1 MFILN
6 LTQHI
11 ATPAQISAGV
21 KDLEPEDQK
30 TLQNLLTFNDLPSYE
45 ELQFRT
51 TGIVRFALKYRAKKV
66 MIGGA
71 PYLMGALERRLKSR
85 AIQPLYAFTKRIS
98 SESINTDGTVVKT
111 TQFVFE
117 GFVEV

>member
-11 ATPAQISAGV
+11 ATPAQISTGV

-30 TLQNLLTFNDLPSYE
+30 ILQSLLTFEELPSYE
-45 ELQFRT
+45 ELQFRAAEIT
-51 TGIVRFALKYRAKKV
+51 RFALKYKAKTV

-71 PYLMGALERRLKSR
+71 PYLMGALEHKLKSR
-85 AIQPLYAFTKRIS
+85 AIQPVYAFTKRIS
-98 SESINTDGTVVKT
+98 SESINSDGAVVKT
-111 TQFVFE
+111 TRFIHE

>member
-21 KDLEPEDQK
+21 KDLELEDQK
-30 TLQNLLTFNDLPSYE
+30 TFQNLLTFNGLPSYE
-45 ELQFRT
+45 ELQFRAAEIT
-51 TGIVRFALKYRAKKV
+51 RFALKYKAKTV

-85 AIQPLYAFTKRIS
+85 AIQPVYAFTKRIS
-98 SESINTDGTVVKT
+98 FEYTNSEGAVVKNT
-111 TQFVFE
+111 HFFHE

>member
-11 ATPAQISAGV
+11 ATPAQISTGV

-30 TLQNLLTFNDLPSYE
+30 TLQNLLTFEELPSYE
-45 ELQFRT
+45 ELQFRAAQIT
-51 TGIVRFALKYRAKKV
+51 RLALKYKAKTV

-71 PYLMGALERRLKSR
+71 PYLMGVLEQRLKSR
-85 AIQPLYAFTKRIS
+85 AIQPVYAFTKRFS
-98 SESINTDGTVVKT
+98 FEHINSAGAVVKST
-111 TQFVFE
+111 HFIHE